1 MPLAVIAATNEPALV
16 PTKMSKSV
24 TERLTD
30 SRSSARSA
38 PISYTAP
45 VKPPP
50 PSTSAVL
57 EGLPRALRPPGDPA
71 TMSPLSALWQ
81 MSPG

>member
-1 MPLAVIAATNEPALV
+1 MPSAISGKGVGACRSSTRIISSGVTPFAVIAATKEPALV

-38 PISYTAP
+38 PIS
-45 VKPPP
+45 
-50 PSTSAVL
+50 
-57 EGLPRALRPPGDPA
+57 
-71 TMSPLSALWQ
+71 
-81 MSPG
+81 